1 MKCHVSPLPRPSPLA
16 SPKRRPSAS
25 CISFLH
31 RVSFRSRRHR
41 LACGAALFRA
51 YRMCACARVRAG
63 AVRAPD
69 CARERRRAHFSR
81 PFRWGFFA
89 PVRGKRRSGLRMP
102 LPPCLI
108 LPRFYRGQAPT
119 GNYFIFHERIAAS
132 GRKRRDMSCDVMFRR
147 PARRRPLSIP
157 AYHAFPHVKP
167 APNPAKQWTNAN
179 ATSSLTGPGR
189 RACSDGGGCGRETA
203 APPHRNRPSK
213 ESPLPMPNLQCRGR
227 PLSRKPVP
235 AGSPRHGSLVE
246 NAGIT
251 TPSLRT
257 AAYVKRGTGKTR
269 AARGPCY
276 HAIEKYSSD
285 RFATG
290 MRGGDSRG

>member
-108 LPRFYRGQAPT
+108 LPQFYRGQAPT
-119 GNYFIFHERIAAS
+119 GNYFIFHERIATS

-157 AYHAFPHVKP
+157 VYHAFPHVKP
-167 APNPAKQWTNAN
+167 APNPATQRTNAN
-179 ATSSLTGPGR
+179 APAPNPR
-189 RACSDGGGCGRETA
+189 CRA
-203 APPHRNRPSK
+203 RPS
-213 ESPLPMPNLQCRGR
+213 
-227 PLSRKPVP
+227 SRKPVP

-246 NAGIT
+246 NAGIG
-251 TPSLRT
+251 R
-257 AAYVKRGTGKTR
+257 VRCVRRGLADDG
-269 AARGPCY
+269 
-276 HAIEKYSSD
+276 
-285 RFATG
+285 
-290 MRGGDSRG
+290 